1 MNEEKSRK
9 AKALSKAAFDAQAKT
24 YDKGMEGDHARQLY
38 RIVADKVT
46 QACSNIHMPH
56 ILDLGCGTGALA
68 EIIQSEIP
76 NCSIV
81 GIDLSPRMVEQA
93 RTRLDERVEITTGD
107 AEHLPFPDSS
117 FDVVYCNDS
126 FHHYPDPALAA
137 FQAWRV
143 LRAGGTF
150 VIGDVWQPAPARMIM
165 NAWMP
170 HSKEGDVRIYSE
182 TEMETILGRW
192 FNDVCWQRVK
202 STACVVTAQKGR

>member
-9 AKALSKAAFDAQAKT
+9 AKALSRAAFDAQAKT

-76 NCSIV
+76 DCSIV

-137 FQAWRV
+137 FQA
-143 LRAGGTF
+143 
-150 VIGDVWQPAPARMIM
+150 
-165 NAWMP
+165 
-170 HSKEGDVRIYSE
+170 
-182 TEMETILGRW
+182 
-192 FNDVCWQRVK
+192 
-202 STACVVTAQKGR
+202 